1 MYEDGRNARTAPSGR
16 EGAEASGGRA
26 SEDLRGGLLEEPEG
40 LAGGMLGQ
48 YTDRA
53 NTNER

>member
-40 LAGGMLGQ
+40 LAGGMLG
-48 YTDRA
+48 
-53 NTNER
+53 